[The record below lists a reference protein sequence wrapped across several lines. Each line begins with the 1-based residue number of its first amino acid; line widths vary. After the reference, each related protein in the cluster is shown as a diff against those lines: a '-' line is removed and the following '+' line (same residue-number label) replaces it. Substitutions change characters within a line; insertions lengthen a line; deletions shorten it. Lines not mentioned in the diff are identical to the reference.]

1 MITLLISFVVFLIP
15 FIFGIISTTKY
26 FKHTSK
32 WEGNI
37 TNEEYWTC
45 LLWGWCSLML
55 FILCGFALFVIA
67 TLIIF
72 TFIL

>member
-1 MITLLISFVVFLIP
+1 
-15 FIFGIISTTKY
+15 
-26 FKHTSK
+26 
-32 WEGNI
+32 
-37 TNEEYWTC
+37 

-55 FILCGFALFVIA
+55 VILCGFALFVIA